1 MTKTNCPPLA
11 RVTRSS
17 AQAQANYDRLSPW
30 YDWIAGPSENKFKDR
45 GLAVLAARPG
55 EQILEI
61 GYGTGYCLP
70 ALGRAVSPD
79 GCIYGLEYSG
89 GMQRVALRRLGKPGP
104 AVNVALLHG
113 DALHLPLRAAS
124 LDGIFLTFVLELFDT
139 PQIPLVLAACQR
151 ALKPGGRLVVVALS
165 RGALSKGSG
174 APWPVRI
181 YEWLHRVFPV
191 ALDCR
196 PIYAKVALAE
206 AGFEIGNHQ
215 IASMWGL
222 PVEIV
227 LGVRV

>member
-1 MTKTNCPPLA
+1 MTDRSSLA

-45 GLAVLAARPG
+45 GLAMLAARPG
-55 EQILEI
+55 EHSLEI

-89 GMQRVALRRLGKPGP
+89 GMQQVALRRLGKPAL
-104 AVNVALLHG
+104 AVNVALVRG

-124 LDGIFLTFVLELFDT
+124 LDGIFLSFVLELFDT
-139 PQIPLVLAACQR
+139 PQIPAVLAACHR
-151 ALKPGGRLVVVALS
+151 TLKPGGRLVVVALS
-165 RGALSKGSG
+165 KGDGAS
-174 APWPVRI
+174 WPVRI
-181 YEWLHRVFPV
+181 YEWLHGVFPV

-196 PIYAKVALAE
+196 PIYVAAALAE
-206 AGFEIGNHQ
+206 AGFEISDSQ

-227 LGVRV
+227 LGRKIES